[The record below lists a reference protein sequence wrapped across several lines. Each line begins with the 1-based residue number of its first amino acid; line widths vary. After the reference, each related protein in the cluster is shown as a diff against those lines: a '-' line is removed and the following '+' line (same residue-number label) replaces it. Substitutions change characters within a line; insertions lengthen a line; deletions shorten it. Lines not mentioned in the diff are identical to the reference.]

1 MTNFCRSSFQTRLN
15 RILLQLLI
23 GGAFTAVGLSG
34 FAIDLSGRN
43 PFFVSSSM
51 AYAQNV
57 GDEEVKSYAQAV
69 LKAEPVRQSA
79 LDEIKKMVD
88 SENTSS
94 IGCHNPKSLE
104 ALPGNA
110 QKIAVDFCNQY
121 KDIVE
126 SYGLTITRF
135 NEITVNL
142 QNNPNLEK
150 RIKDELVRIQ
160 KDSGSK

>member
-1 MTNFCRSSFQTRLN
+1 MTNFCRPFFQTRLN
-15 RILLQLLI
+15 RMLLQLLV
-23 GGAFTAVGLSG
+23 GGACTAVGLSG
-34 FAIDLSGRN
+34 FAIDLSGRSYT
-43 PFFVSSSM
+43 FIFSAV
-51 AYAQNV
+51 AYAQDV

-69 LKAEPVRQSA
+69 LRAEPVRQTA

-88 SENTSS
+88 SEKTPA
-94 IGCHNPKSLE
+94 IVCHNPESLE

-142 QNNPNLEK
+142 QNSPDLEN
-150 RIKDELVRIQ
+150 RIKDELIRIQ
-160 KDSGSK
+160 KASGAK